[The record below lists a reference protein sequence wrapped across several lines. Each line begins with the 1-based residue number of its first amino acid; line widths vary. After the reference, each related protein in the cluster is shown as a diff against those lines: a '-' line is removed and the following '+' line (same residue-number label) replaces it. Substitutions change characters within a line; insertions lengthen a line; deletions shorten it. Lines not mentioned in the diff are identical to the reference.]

1 MATKRLGELLLEAH
15 RAVGG
20 ARAPAAGEA
29 GPPLTPA
36 LVEQALATQ
45 QREGGRI
52 GEILVKMRAITEE
65 DVLAALGRQLGM
77 AVLLELKAADVDVDL
92 AAQVPIGFAK
102 QHRVL
107 VLRREADTV
116 VVATSDPLDVGALDD
131 LRAQLAAEVQPVLVP
146 SQKILEV
153 INEAY
158 GRTQDKGGELGKE
171 GDGEGEDEGSSEE
184 LVDILEITDE
194 APIIRWVN
202 SLLFNAVKERASDIH
217 IEPGEKEVM
226 VRYRIDGELYESRRA
241 ARQFM
246 PSIISRVKI
255 MAGLNIA
262 EKRLPQDGRIRRKIA
277 GKDIDMR
284 VATIPTVKAGERI
297 TIRLLDR
304 ESVLHDLAD
313 IGFGDD
319 HLRQMDD
326 LIRRPHGILLVT
338 GPTGSGKTTTLY
350 ACLAKINSPD
360 LNILTIEDP
369 VEYQLDGISQ
379 TAVNTKIDL
388 TFASGLRSFL
398 RHDPDVIMVG
408 EIRDRETSE
417 IAIQASLTGHL
428 VLSTIHTND
437 AAGAIT
443 RLVDLGVQPFLVAS
457 SLMALLAQRLVR
469 RVCTACRELYK
480 PTDEDLLSINIDPAA
495 FASGKAR
502 RVKFKGVDDIL
513 PAGMLYRA
521 KESGCP
527 ACLGAGYKGR
537 TAIYELLIIDE
548 KIRQLTIKNAD
559 AQTVKSHATGVGMRT
574 LREDGAQKV
583 LAGMTTTA
591 EVLMITTQDSD

>member
-1 MATKRLGELLLEAH
+1 VARKRIGELLLELK
-15 RAVGG
+15 RGG
-20 ARAPAAGEA
+20 DASF
-29 GPPLTPA
+29 TPA
-36 LVEQALATQ
+36 VIEQALVTQ
-45 QREGGRI
+45 QAEGGRL
-52 GEILVKMRAITEE
+52 GEILVKARAVTEE
-65 DVLAALGRQLGM
+65 EVLQALGQQMGI
-77 AVLLELKAADVDVDL
+77 AYSAELKVDAIDTDL
-92 AAQVPIGFAK
+92 ATGIPIGFAK
-102 QHRVL
+102 QHRLLAV
-107 VLRREADTV
+107 RREGEV
-116 VVATSDPLDVGALDD
+116 VMVAMADPLDMGALDD
-131 LRAQLAAEVQPVLVP
+131 LRMQLGAEVQPVLVP
-146 SQKILEV
+146 AQRILEV
-153 INEAY
+153 INDVY
-158 GRTQDKGGELGKE
+158 GRKHDKGGDLGEK
-171 GDGEGEDEGSSEE
+171 GEEEDEGGSEE

-202 SLLFNAVKERASDIH
+202 SLMFNAVKERASDIH
-217 IEPGEKEVM
+217 IEPGEKEVQ
-226 VRYRIDGELYESRRA
+226 VRYRIDGVLYESRQA
-241 ARQFM
+241 PRQFM

-284 VATIPTVKAGERI
+284 VATVPTVKAGERV

-319 HLRQMDD
+319 HLRQIDE
-326 LIRRPHGILLVT
+326 LIHKPHGIMLVT

-379 TAVNTKIDL
+379 TAVNEKIDL
-388 TFASGLRSFL
+388 TFAAGLRSFL

-408 EIRDRETSE
+408 EIRDRETAE

-437 AAGAIT
+437 AAGAIN

-469 RVCTACRELYK
+469 RLCRECREPYQ
-480 PTDEDLLSINIDPAA
+480 PAAEDLASIGIDPAL
-495 FASGKAR
+495 FAQGKAR
-502 RVKFKGVDDIL
+502 RVHFKGDEAWAP
-513 PAGMLYRA
+513 PAGSLFRA
-521 KESGCP
+521 REGGCP
-527 ACLGAGYKGR
+527 VCLGAGYKGR
-537 TAIYELLIIDE
+537 TAIYELLPIDE
-548 KIRQLTIKNAD
+548 KIRQLTIKSSD
-559 AQTVKSHATGVGMRT
+559 AQAVKAQGMRSGMRT

-583 LAGMTTTA
+583 LAGMTTAA
-591 EVLMITTQDSD
+591 EVLMITTQDVE

>member
-1 MATKRLGELLLEAH
+1 MASKLLGQILLAA
-15 RAVGG
+15 RPAVPAGGPVGG
-20 ARAPAAGEA
+20 LSLE
-29 GPPLTPA
+29 
-36 LVEQALATQ
+36 VIEQALQAQAT
-45 QREGGRI
+45 EGGRI
-52 GEILVKMRAITEE
+52 GEVLIKMRAVTED
-65 DVLAALGRQLGM
+65 DVLQALGRQLGIPYRGDLR
-77 AVLLELKAADVDVDL
+77 ADEIDVELTTH
-92 AAQVPIGFAK
+92 VPIGFAK
-102 QHRVL
+102 QHRML
-107 VLRREADTV
+107 VMRKDDGGTTV
-116 VVATSDPLDVGALDD
+116 AMADPLDVGALDD
-131 LRAQLAAEVQPVLVP
+131 LRSLLASEVLPLLCP
-146 SQKILEV
+146 SQRILEI
-153 INEAY
+153 INDVY
-158 GRTQDKGGELGKE
+158 GRKHDKGELGE
-171 GDGEGEDEGSSEE
+171 GESEDDMGGEGEE

-226 VRYRIDGELYESRRA
+226 VRYRIDGELYETRRA
-241 ARQFM
+241 PRQFM
-246 PSIISRVKI
+246 PAIISRVKI

-284 VATIPTVKAGERI
+284 VATVPTVKQGERV

-326 LIRRPHGILLVT
+326 LIHRPHGILLVT

-379 TAVNTKIDL
+379 TAVNDKIDL
-388 TFASGLRSFL
+388 TFAAGLRSFL

-408 EIRDRETSE
+408 EIRDLPTAE

-469 RVCTACRELYK
+469 RICAECRELYQ
-480 PTDEDLLSINIDPAA
+480 PTSEDLLSIGIDPAA
-495 FASGKAR
+495 FAAGRAK
-502 RVKFKGVDDIL
+502 RVRFKGEEERL
-513 PAGMLYRA
+513 PPVGKLFRA
-521 KESGCP
+521 KDGGCP

-548 KIRQLTIKNAD
+548 TMRQLAIKNAD
-559 AQTVKSHATGVGMRT
+559 AQSMKTAAVAAGMRT

-591 EVLMITTQDSD
+591 EVLMITTQDSS

>member
-1 MATKRLGELLLEAH
+1 MASKRLGEILLAA
-15 RAVGG
+15 RPPVVAGGPVGG
-20 ARAPAAGEA
+20 
-29 GPPLTPA
+29 LTPE
-36 LVEQALATQ
+36 VIEQALQTQ
-45 QREGGRI
+45 TAEGGRI
-52 GEILVKMRAITEE
+52 GEILVKMRAVTEE
-65 DVLAALGRQLGM
+65 DVLQALGRQLGI
-77 AVLLELKAADVDVDL
+77 AYRGDVKADEIDVELTTH
-92 AAQVPIGFAK
+92 VPIGFAK
-102 QHRVL
+102 QHRML
-107 VLRREADTV
+107 VMRKDGDVFT
-116 VVATSDPLDVGALDD
+116 VATADPLDVGALDD
-131 LRAQLAAEVQPVLVP
+131 LRSLLAGEVQPLLCP
-146 SQKILEV
+146 TQRILEI
-153 INEAY
+153 INEVY
-158 GRTQDKGGELGKE
+158 GRKHDKGELGE
-171 GDGEGEDEGSSEE
+171 GESEDEMGEGEE

-226 VRYRIDGELYESRRA
+226 VRYRIDGVLYETRRA
-241 ARQFM
+241 PRQFM
-246 PSIISRVKI
+246 PAIISRVKI

-284 VATIPTVKAGERI
+284 VATVPTVKQGERL

-319 HLRQMDD
+319 HLRKIDD
-326 LIRRPHGILLVT
+326 LIHRPHGILLVT

-379 TAVNTKIDL
+379 TAVNDKIEL
-388 TFASGLRSFL
+388 TFAAGLRSFL

-408 EIRDRETSE
+408 EIRDLPTAE

-457 SLMALLAQRLVR
+457 SLMGLLAQRLVR
-469 RVCTACRELYK
+469 KICAECREVYK
-480 PTDEDLLSINIDPAA
+480 PTQEDLLSIGIDPGD
-495 FASGKAR
+495 FASGRAR
-502 RVKFKGVDDIL
+502 RVHFKGDEEKL
-513 PAGMLYRA
+513 PPAGMLFRA
-521 KESGCP
+521 KDAGCP

-548 KIRQLTIKNAD
+548 TMRQLAIKNAD
-559 AQTVKSHATGVGMRT
+559 AQTMKTAAVSAGMRT

-591 EVLMITTQDSD
+591 EVLMITTQDSS